1 MQLHTENKKMS
12 TQLSPAREVVAALG
26 GVRATARVLDLN
38 PSAVSRWMM
47 PTKKRGTGGHVPQR
61 HWPAILT
68 HAKKERIKLS
78 LRDLVNL

>member
-1 MQLHTENKKMS
+1 MS
-12 TQLSPAREVVAALG
+12 QQLSPAREVVAALG
-26 GVRATARVLDLN
+26 GVRATARILQLN

-47 PTKKRGTGGHVPQR
+47 PAAKRGTGGHVPQR
-61 HWPAILT
+61 HWPTILE